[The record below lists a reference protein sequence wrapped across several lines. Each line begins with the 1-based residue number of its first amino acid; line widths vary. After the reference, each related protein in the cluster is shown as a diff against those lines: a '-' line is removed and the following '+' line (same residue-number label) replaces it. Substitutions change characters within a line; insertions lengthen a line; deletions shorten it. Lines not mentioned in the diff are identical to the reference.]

1 MIKTDKY
8 LNEVDCEFGK
18 LSQQVSDANSRLRD
32 VEWAR
37 SRHLNILSSTLLK
50 IEIMVSSSPEKD
62 WASLIK
68 RFFSE
73 LEQELAIVKEN
84 LGG

>member
-50 IEIMVSSSPEKD
+50 RVN
-62 WASLIK
+62 
-68 RFFSE
+68 
-73 LEQELAIVKEN
+73 V
-84 LGG
+84 